1 MRGGRRPFKEGMIL
15 FGMAILSA
23 VLLTPG
29 WAAED
34 PAQYPSRPITMI
46 IQWAAGGTTDLSGRK
61 IAEIA
66 GKILGQP
73 IVVENKIG
81 GAGVIGVNAVA
92 KAPADG
98 YTIGTMSASA
108 NTQVPHFR
116 AVPFHPVDD
125 FIFLLVYC
133 KYAYVCCVLPD
144 APWKTFKDFV
154 QDAQKN
160 PGKYKYVTPG
170 PQSAPH
176 IVLEHIFKVEKVK
189 ASHIPVGGSSEAIRQ
204 LLGGHVDMGTTP
216 DFMPHIRSGKM
227 RPIAVA
233 ENEKRFAAIP
243 DVPTMG
249 EMGYRVELPNWLG
262 ICTPKGLDPRV
273 EKKLFDAFKKASTD
287 PSLLDL
293 MEKLYLQPAFM
304 DTAAF
309 TAHVKEQYASQGRVL
324 KELGLIK

>member
-1 MRGGRRPFKEGMIL
+1 MSRGQRLCAVGKIFPGAAVL
-15 FGMAILSA
+15 LG
-23 VLLTPG
+23 VLLTPCWG
-29 WAAED
+29 AED
-34 PAQYPSRPITMI
+34 PAKFPSKPITMV

-73 IVVENKIG
+73 IVIENKIG

-98 YTIGTMSASA
+98 YTIGTISASA

-116 AVPFHPVDD
+116 SVPYHPIDD
-125 FIFLLVYC
+125 FTFLMVYG

-144 APWKTFKDFV
+144 SPWKTFKDFIK
-154 QDAQKN
+154 DAQQN
-160 PGKYKYVTPG
+160 PGKYKYTTPG
-170 PQSAPH
+170 PLSAPH
-176 IVLEHIFKVEKVK
+176 IVMEHIFKVEKVK

-204 LLGGHVDMGTTP
+204 LLGRHVDIATTP
-216 DFMPHIRSGKM
+216 DFMPYIRSEKM
-227 RPIAVA
+227 RPLAVA

-249 EMGYRVELPNWLG
+249 ELGYRVELPNFLG

-273 EKKLFDAFKKASTD
+273 EKKLFEAFKKASSD
-287 PSLLDL
+287 PSLQDL
-293 MEKLYLQPAFM
+293 MEKLYLQMFFL
-304 DTAAF
+304 DTPGF
-309 TAHVKEQYASQGRVL
+309 TALMKQEYENQGRVL
-324 KELGLIK
+324 RELGFVK